1 MSFVPPTRGEIYRES
16 IGGHEVEAEL
26 AAAHYTQTHPDEDG
40 RYFGTKPQRLLHRL
54 RLVLTKKRPAE

>member
-1 MSFVPPTRGEIYRES
+1 MSFIPPTGGEIYREA

-54 RLVLTKKRPAE
+54 RLAFTKKRSGE